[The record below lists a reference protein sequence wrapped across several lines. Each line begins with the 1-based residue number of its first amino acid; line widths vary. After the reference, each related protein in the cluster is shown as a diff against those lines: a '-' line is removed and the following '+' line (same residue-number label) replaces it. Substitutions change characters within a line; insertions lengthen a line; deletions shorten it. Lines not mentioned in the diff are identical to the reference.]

1 MVLHQDVAK
10 IGQTALLL
18 GAFAVKARILVR
30 RRGDGL
36 EKLEEQSP
44 QKARSG
50 GMDGR
55 PIRSEGGR
63 KSQVELSQRRIGQP
77 PHRPQRGVP
86 RDARLDVHLREQRP
100 ACPSPPHRSL
110 AIRLRQSSKNHA
122 GTTNTSSSSGLF
134 FSSLL
139 G

>member
-77 PHRPQRGVP
+77 PHRPQRVLPGMRASTSTYENSAPLVP
-86 RDARLDVHLREQRP
+86 RPRIDPSRFAYDNPQKIMPEQQTPAARR
-100 ACPSPPHRSL
+100 A
-110 AIRLRQSSKNHA
+110 
-122 GTTNTSSSSGLF
+122 SSSAAC
-134 FSSLL
+134 
-139 G
+139 

>member
-1 MVLHQDVAK
+1 MAPSGDRWLKAAAASRSAVPVASVAWAAATSPPMVLHQDVAK

-86 RDARLDVHLREQRP
+86 RDARLDVHL
-100 ACPSPPHRSL
+100 
-110 AIRLRQSSKNHA
+110 
-122 GTTNTSSSSGLF
+122 
-134 FSSLL
+134 
-139 G
+139 